1 MTKKCMYHAFIES
14 DQQQQIQDAT
24 VIQSKYREQYNNWM
38 QRMSSAED
46 EELEDMDE
54 VTRKIFLTWVSRMNK
69 TSHQSLV

>member
-1 MTKKCMYHAFIES
+1 MTKKCMYHAFINKPKS
-14 DQQQQIQDAT
+14 NNSGCYVLSYKASIGN
-24 VIQSKYREQYNNWM
+24 NNWM

>member
-1 MTKKCMYHAFIES
+1 
-14 DQQQQIQDAT
+14 
-24 VIQSKYREQYNNWM
+24 M

>member
-1 MTKKCMYHAFIES
+1 MLLSYKASIG
-14 DQQQQIQDAT
+14 
-24 VIQSKYREQYNNWM
+24 KYNWM